1 MGVFIFCVVA
11 SLLIL
16 NYRINK
22 LEQETKDLKIL
33 QKINSRNLE
42 YLCYLAPEPKEGQL
56 TYDEYMKKQGYM
68 KGEEDGRSN
77 N

>member
-16 NYRINK
+16 NHRIKK
-22 LEQETKDLKIL
+22 LEEDNKDLERL
-33 QKINSRNLE
+33 MNINSRILN

-56 TYDEYMKKQGYM
+56 TYDEYMKKYYGDS
-68 KGEEDGRSN
+68 KEE
-77 N
+77 